1 MVHEACLAECKKSL
15 AEQLLLV
22 HPDPKQ
28 SLCVFADASERHWGS
43 VVTQVSSHQM
53 DRELEAQE
61 HVPLLFLS
69 GSLTDSALKWTI
81 LEKEAFSLVETLH
94 IDPTSVATV
103 VPKYMADKLQRWS
116 ILLMVYEYV
125 IHDISGTSNVWA
137 DLLSR
142 WGKDAVSVCALRITT
157 PILSP
162 MLDKDFQWPD
172 HDEVLREQ
180 RKPTKDATLD

>member
-1 MVHEACLAECKKSL
+1 M
-15 AEQLLLV
+15 
-22 HPDPKQ
+22 
-28 SLCVFADASERHWGS
+28 
-43 VVTQVSSHQM
+43 
-53 DRELEAQE
+53 
-61 HVPLLFLS
+61 
-69 GSLTDSALKWTI
+69 
-81 LEKEAFSLVETLH
+81 
-94 IDPTSVATV
+94 ATV
-103 VPKYMADKLQRWS
+103 VPKYMANKLQRWS